1 MVTYI
6 FRIYG
11 RNKVPCCSF
20 KFYIFHFTRLRE
32 KQRFQEDKSSN
43 CVDYPT
49 ERFATYADCDI
60 DFVRRNLPEGLAPF
74 WAVDNVSLAS
84 NNWDKIK
91 VNQSVIET
99 LDWATQGSSYGY
111 RILCSGNIFQ
121 RGWWLES
128 SCQIA
133 RTHAWQQQYP
143 SLRNLWID
151 RGSHITPSTSLSQ
164 ARSWQLLSRRTHL
177 SSWSL

>member
-20 KFYIFHFTRLRE
+20 PFSILHFTRLRE

-99 LDWATQGSSYGY
+99 LDWATQGLSYPFH
-111 RILCSGNIFQ
+111 SIF
-121 RGWWLES
+121 LS
-128 SCQIA
+128 V
-133 RTHAWQQQYP
+133 
-143 SLRNLWID
+143 
-151 RGSHITPSTSLSQ
+151 PSTVLTTAIKEDSFELMESLNYL
-164 ARSWQLLSRRTHL
+164 ARLKPGTMAWPGTFSTV
-177 SSWSL
+177 